1 MLSAPPAKRQP
12 LLRRTSTGREQLL
25 EVGAVVSGAELN
37 NGTCEDGR
45 TKISNCSWFEGE
57 AYRSSSRWGIADEK
71 SRKIDVESKEN
82 NMLASGKK
90 TNKQTTNRKKKQQGR
105 NHSKHPFEPPHIGD
119 TADQYW
125 LDFNLNSISPQKKIP
140 KWK

>member
-12 LLRRTSTGREQLL
+12 LLKRTSTGREQLL

-90 TNKQTTNRKKKQQGR
+90 TNKQTNNKQKKK
-105 NHSKHPFEPPHIGD
+105 NKAEITVSIPLSPHILVTPLTSTG
-119 TADQYW
+119 
-125 LDFNLNSISPQKKIP
+125 
-140 KWK
+140 